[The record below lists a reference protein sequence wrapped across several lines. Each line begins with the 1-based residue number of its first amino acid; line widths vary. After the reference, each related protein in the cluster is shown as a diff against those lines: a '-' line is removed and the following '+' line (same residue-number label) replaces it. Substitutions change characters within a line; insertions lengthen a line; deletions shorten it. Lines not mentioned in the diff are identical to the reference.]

1 MTSGALKYCSV
12 MALATCAL
20 LILVAESVHTQS
32 APWAWAPPIR
42 TIARGKIEVLP
53 VRGNVHMLAGA
64 GGNITVHAGNDG
76 VLVVDAGAADMTEQ
90 VWSAIQTI
98 SRRPLRYIVN
108 TSDREDYTGGNE
120 ALALKGST
128 IPFRPAEDARVSDGM
143 RGIQKAS
150 IISYLTAFVR
160 MSAPTGKVA
169 SRPEGAWPD
178 NTYSTPQ
185 KKLPFNEEPIVI
197 MHVPSTTDG
206 HSIVYFRTS
215 DVISVGDLLDMTA
228 YPRIDIQAGGSADTV
243 LEGLNRLIELT
254 VPNRK
259 SEAGT
264 LVIPGRGRLA
274 DQPDVVYYQ
283 QMVAIVRDRIKDLM
297 SRGMTLDQIKAARP
311 SRDYDG
317 RYGSDT
323 GPWTTTM
330 FIDAVYAGLARN
342 QKGELR

>member
-1 MTSGALKYCSV
+1 MSAASRCWSV
-12 MALATCAL
+12 MALATCAGVM
-20 LILVAESVHTQS
+20 LVAERVHTQN
-32 APWAWAPPIR
+32 APWAWAPPIPAV
-42 TIARGKIEVLP
+42 TRGKIEVLP

-64 GGNITVHAGNDG
+64 GGNITVHTGETG
-76 VLVVDAGAADMTEQ
+76 ILVVDAGAADMTEQ
-90 VWSAIQTI
+90 VWSAIQSI

-150 IISYLTAFVR
+150 IISHLKAFER

-169 SRPEGAWPD
+169 PRPEGAWPD

-185 KKLPFNEEPIVI
+185 KKLPFNDEPIVI

-215 DVISVGDLLDMTA
+215 DVISVGDLVDLTG
-228 YPRIDIQAGGSADTV
+228 YPRIDTRAGGSADTV
-243 LEGLNRLIELT
+243 LEGLNRVIELT

-283 QMVAIVRDRIKDLM
+283 QMVAIVRDRIKDM
-297 SRGMTLDQIKAARP
+297 VGRGMTLEQIKAARP
-311 SRDYDG
+311 SRDYDA
-317 RYGSDT
+317 RYGRDT
-323 GPWTTTM
+323 GPWTTSM
-330 FIDAVYAGLARN
+330 FIEAVYAGLAKN
-342 QKGELR
+342 QGGELR

>member
-1 MTSGALKYCSV
+1 MGGAFRYSA
-12 MALATCAL
+12 ALAFATSAAL
-20 LILVAESVHTQS
+20 MLVAERVHTQ
-32 APWAWAPPIR
+32 APSWAWAPPVP
-42 TIARGKIEVLP
+42 TVTRGKVEVFP
-53 VRGNVHMLAGA
+53 VRGKVHMLAGA
-64 GGNITVHAGNDG
+64 GGNITVHTGETG
-76 VLVVDAGAADMTEQ
+76 ILVVDAGAADMTEQ

-108 TSDREDYTGGNE
+108 TNEHEDYSGGNE

-150 IISYLTAFVR
+150 IISYLTAFER

-169 SRPEGAWPD
+169 PRAEGAWPD

-185 KKLPFNEEPIVI
+185 KKLPFNDEPIVI
-197 MHVPSTTDG
+197 MHVPGTTDG

-215 DVISVGDLLDMTA
+215 DVISVGDLVDMTA
-228 YPRIDIQAGGSADTV
+228 YPRIDIQAGGTADTV
-243 LEGLNRLIELT
+243 IEGLNRLIDLT

-264 LVIPGRGRLA
+264 LVIPGRGRIA

-283 QMVAIVRDRIKDLM
+283 QMVSIVRDRVKDM
-297 SRGMTLDQIKAARP
+297 VSRGMTLDQIKAARP
-311 SRDYDG
+311 SRDYDARWG
-317 RYGSDT
+317 ADS
-323 GPWTTTM
+323 GPWTTSM
-330 FIDAVYAGLARN
+330 FIEAVYAGLAKK
-342 QKGELR
+342 QGGEVR

>member
-1 MTSGALKYCSV
+1 MAGASKYCSV
-12 MALATCAL
+12 AALATCAGL
-20 LILVAESVHTQS
+20 MLVTEGVHTQNP
-32 APWAWAPPIR
+32 PWAWAPPIH
-42 TIARGKIEVLP
+42 TVARGKIEVLP
-53 VRGNVHMLAGA
+53 VRGKLHMLVGA
-64 GGNITVHAGNDG
+64 GGNITVHTGETG
-76 VLVVDAGAADMTEQ
+76 ILVVDSGAADMTEQ

-108 TSDREDYTGGNE
+108 TNEHLDYSGGNE

-143 RGIQKAS
+143 RGVQKAS
-150 IISYLTAFVR
+150 IISYLTAFER

-169 SRPEGAWPD
+169 PRPEGAWPD

-185 KKLPFNEEPIVI
+185 KKLPFNDEPIVI

-228 YPRIDIQAGGSADTV
+228 YPRIDIHAGGSADTV

-283 QMVAIVRDRIKDLM
+283 QMVAIVRDRVKDM
-297 SRGMTLDQIKAARP
+297 VGRGMTLEQIKAARP
-311 SRDYDG
+311 SRDYDL

-323 GPWTTTM
+323 GPWTTSM
-330 FIDAVYAGLARN
+330 FIDAVYAGLAKN
-342 QKGELR
+342 QGG